1 MATNT
6 TAIVNLLRPGLKDV
20 FGDLPGYRPEWPEI
34 FESGTSDKA
43 VEYEVEM
50 KFLGLGQIKNEGGPI
65 AMDTMGQRIVTS
77 YVNRYVALQFQ
88 ITAQAVADNLYK
100 DKFPMMVKSLKKS
113 MAITKEILG
122 ASVLNNAFNN
132 NFPIGDGVSLCNTQH
147 PIDNGYVAN
156 TPTIQADLNEASLE
170 QALIAISLFKDQAGL
185 ISMVLPEKLVV
196 PPQGDFV
203 ASRLLNSQF
212 RVGTPNNDINAINYG
227 SRIPKGYVVNHFLT
241 LPNSWFVLTNCEGLK
256 HYVREKIRT
265 DMWSDFSTENI
276 MAKAVERYSFGCSNF
291 RSIYGS
297 NGP

>member
-20 FGDLPGYRPEWPEI
+20 FGELPGYRPEWPEI
-34 FESGTSDKA
+34 FETGTSDKA

-50 KFLGLGQIKNEGGPI
+50 KFLGLGQIRPEGAGT
-65 AMDTMGQRIVTS
+65 AMDSMGQRIVTS

-88 ITAQAVADNLYK
+88 ITAQAIADNLYK
-100 DKFPMMVKSLKKS
+100 DRFPMMVKSLKKS

-122 ASVLNNAFNN
+122 ASVLNNGFNTS
-132 NFPIGDGVSLCNTQH
+132 FPIGDGQPLFSTLH
-147 PIDNGYVAN
+147 PIDNGFVAN

-170 QALIAISLFKDQAGL
+170 AALITISQFKDQAGL
-185 ISMVLPEKLVV
+185 ISMVLPEKLIV

-212 RVGTPNNDINAINYG
+212 RVGTPNNDISAINYG

-241 LPNSWFVLTNCEGLK
+241 LPNSWYLTTNCEGLK

-265 DMWSDFSTENI
+265 DMYSDFSTENI